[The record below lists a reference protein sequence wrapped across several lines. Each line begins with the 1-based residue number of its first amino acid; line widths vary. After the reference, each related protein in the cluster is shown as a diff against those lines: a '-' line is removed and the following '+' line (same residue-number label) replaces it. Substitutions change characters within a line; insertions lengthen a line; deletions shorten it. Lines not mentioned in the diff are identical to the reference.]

1 MGKNQNQGAA
11 TAGLSRRGFIGF
23 GAVAAAASGTA
34 LLAGGGLPAFGVTG
48 GFDPNQGGVGAAA
61 TAPGAIPGTTM
72 RAVGSE
78 HFLPYSLSAGAT
90 VVFTSGSMPFGVY
103 GSNSDTISAPLD
115 MPVGATLK
123 RVDCYGLRATNG
135 DQSWSVFNLD
145 LPSGG
150 GTGVSLNGT
159 ASGSGMVQTSID
171 VDLPVNAGQRFNVV
185 LFATSAN
192 SAAVG
197 AVYQYVEPALGFHP
211 VTPFRAYDSRLSG
224 GPIGSGSRVISVK
237 DARDPGSGVIVTPD
251 AVPAGA
257 SAVTFNLT
265 VVNTAATGFLS
276 VVPGDVSVVS
286 SSTINWFGDGEI
298 LANASTVKLDGS
310 RQVNV
315 IKGGPGSTN
324 FIIDITGWF

>member
-1 MGKNQNQGAA
+1 MATKYGLRQTRTVGSTGGPYVEKNQGAA

-34 LLAGGGLPAFGVTG
+34 LLAGGGLPAFGATG

-103 GSNSDTISAPLD
+103 GSNNDTISAPLD

-159 ASGSGMVQTSID
+159 VSGSGMVQTSID

-185 LFATSAN
+185 LFAQRRRTRPRWAWCISM
-192 SAAVG
+192 S
-197 AVYQYVEPALGFHP
+197 
-211 VTPFRAYDSRLSG
+211 SRRWGSIRSRRSGRMTRGLSG

-251 AVPAGA
+251 AVPVGA
-257 SAVTFNLT
+257 SAVTFNRHGREHRGDWFLVGGAGGRERG
-265 VVNTAATGFLS
+265 VVVDDQL
-276 VVPGDVSVVS
+276 V
-286 SSTINWFGDGEI
+286 
-298 LANASTVKLDGS
+298 
-310 RQVNV
+310 R
-315 IKGGPGSTN
+315 
-324 FIIDITGWF
+324 

>member
-1 MGKNQNQGAA
+1 
-11 TAGLSRRGFIGF
+11 
-23 GAVAAAASGTA
+23 
-34 LLAGGGLPAFGVTG
+34 
-48 GFDPNQGGVGAAA
+48 
-61 TAPGAIPGTTM
+61 
-72 RAVGSE
+72 
-78 HFLPYSLSAGAT
+78 
-90 VVFTSGSMPFGVY
+90 
-103 GSNSDTISAPLD
+103 

-150 GTGVSLNGT
+150 GTGVALNGT
-159 ASGSGMVQTSID
+159 ASGNGMVQTSID
-171 VDLPVNAGQRFNVV
+171 VNLPVNAGQRFNVV

-211 VTPFRAYDSRLSG
+211 ITPFRAYDSRLSG

-237 DARDPGSGVIVTPD
+237 DARDPGSGAIVTPD

-276 VVPGDVSVVS
+276 VVPGMSAHCHRPPSTGSATARS
-286 SSTINWFGDGEI
+286 SPMRAPSSWMAAAE
-298 LANASTVKLDGS
+298 
-310 RQVNV
+310 VNV
-315 IKGGPGSTN
+315 IKGGPGSTD